1 MPDVEPEPPSAV
13 GDQSQDLG
21 FVREPP
27 AQQNQPGLEVIPDIG
42 QLEALVEA
50 NLAVR
55 EAGTLLAAV
64 NLEQLH
70 RIRPAIPLI
79 VQSGAIS

>member
-13 GDQSQDLG
+13 GDQPQDLG
-21 FVREPP
+21 FVRETP

-55 EAGTLLAAV
+55 EVDTLFAV
-64 NLEQLH
+64 VDPEQL
-70 RIRPAIPLI
+70 P
-79 VQSGAIS
+79 QDSSG